1 MRKVAVEFAMSLDG
15 FIADAYD
22 GVHDLYHWLMGGVGD
37 TPITLDGRVFMTSA
51 VSAAHYR
58 ALLDSVG
65 AFVTGRRDFDVS
77 HAWGGKN
84 PMNVPT
90 FIVTH
95 TVPQEWVKEGSP
107 FTFVTEGVEKAIEQ
121 GKQAAGEKVLL
132 VSGSKIV
139 QQALRAGLVDEI
151 YIDLV
156 PILLGTGIRLFE
168 HLGPQP
174 IELECF
180 SAVAAPT
187 VTHLKFRIVK

>member
-1 MRKVAVEFAMSLDG
+1 MRKVAAEFAMSLDG
-15 FIADAYD
+15 FIADAND
-22 GVHDLYHWLMGGVGD
+22 GVDALYHWLMGGGGD
-37 TPITLDGRVFMTSA
+37 TPILLNGHEFMTAA

-58 ALLDSVG
+58 GLLDSLG
-65 AFVTGRRDFDVS
+65 AFVTGRRDFDLS

-84 PMNVPT
+84 PMKVPT

-95 TVPQEWVKEGSP
+95 TVPQNWAGPDSP

-121 GKQAAGEKVLL
+121 AVQVAGEKALL

-139 QQALRAGLVDEI
+139 QQAIRAGLIDEI

-180 SAVAAPT
+180 SVAAAPT